1 MAGDNT
7 NTSFCT
13 VVQTG
18 GRDVQEELKIA
29 AKSISNTALAKSL
42 GVKTK
47 AKKRKTNDEKRDEYI
62 EPYEKALDKM
72 SVKGNNPSDAKLT
85 KTECAAVVTLGFGKY
100 TSTSGRL
107 ADLQRAL
114 NGEISKGKERP
125 DAEKIKFW
133 TDVDARIAKRRRV
146 GEPSTE
152 PPHSDELSSAGCPGR
167 SSIYVLPPP
176 QPNNGSLTSTK

>member
-1 MAGDNT
+1 
-7 NTSFCT
+7 
-13 VVQTG
+13 
-18 GRDVQEELKIA
+18 
-29 AKSISNTALAKSL
+29 
-42 GVKTK
+42 
-47 AKKRKTNDEKRDEYI
+47 
-62 EPYEKALDKM
+62 
-72 SVKGNNPSDAKLT
+72 
-85 KTECAAVVTLGFGKY
+85 LGFGKY

-167 SSIYVLPPP
+167 SSIYILPPP